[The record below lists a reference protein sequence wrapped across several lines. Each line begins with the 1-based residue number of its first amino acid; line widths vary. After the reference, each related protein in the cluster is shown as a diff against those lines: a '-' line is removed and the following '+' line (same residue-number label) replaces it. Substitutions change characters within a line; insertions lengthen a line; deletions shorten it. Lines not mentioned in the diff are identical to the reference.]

1 MDYTQLFNQTITALE
16 VPISGILS
24 TFIVAIVLLLVGFIL
39 AKIFGRMVYKFFHS
53 FELNQSLEK
62 LAGIKVSAEEI
73 AGTFTTYF
81 VYFVTIVM
89 VLQQMG
95 IATTILHMISAG
107 VILIIILSTF
117 LGVKD
122 FIPNAIAGIF
132 IEREKMIMVGETI
145 KVKGITGKVKQ
156 INLVETRLETKTG
169 DVVFVP
175 NSAITKTEVIK
186 IKQGHQKKT
195 TKKQAD

>member
-1 MDYTQLFNQTITALE
+1 MVFPELLNQTVTALE
-16 VPISGILS
+16 VPISGVVS

-39 AKIFGRMVYKFFHS
+39 AKIFGRMVFKFLHS
-53 FELNQSLEK
+53 FDLNESLEK
-62 LAGIKVSAEEI
+62 LAGVKVSAEEI

-81 VYFVTIVM
+81 VYFVTIVI

-132 IEREKMIMVGETI
+132 IEREKLINVGETI
-145 KVKGITGKVKQ
+145 KVKGITGKVTQ
-156 INLVETRLETKTG
+156 INLVETRLTTKTG

-186 IKQGHQKKT
+186 IKQKAR
-195 TKKQAD
+195 TKKSN